1 MMTRSYVNCIVFL
14 GLGLLSLTQPL
25 YCWCETQASALKTN
39 LILNGGF
46 ETPSDDLNFPL
57 GWIPLIKGN
66 VTTKWTDSEAHSGKR
81 CIEMAADFDEKWGH
95 AYWNSFPFKVKPGI
109 AYQISFHYKAVGYGI
124 PVFKLKNIKHWR
136 LFPGDT
142 KGEWIYHEDTVVI
155 PPGITSTLFSAH
167 NYHRRSKTLWVDDV
181 SLYELPLE
189 DSPLTKRLTAA
200 RFAIDALIKNSEAL
214 ELTSVQKAEQSALQ
228 NHLAGA
234 QKVYAELKSRHA
246 TVEDFKAMNAG
257 LEKIEKM
264 LGTYLFTLTLITP
277 DEWEKG
283 ERQANKIN
291 RHETIKVQ
299 TTSDSGILY
308 FMSVKNLIDEGLP
321 MRVVL
326 TKSKKERQ
334 WNAHLLVTPA
344 YPVVLAGNKETAN
357 MEWGK
362 LNTLGEVFLP
372 PDVARFFR
380 IELDPN
386 EIKPG
391 KYRFGIRIEC
401 LDRVAESGQIDI
413 RVEVKAKK
421 TRQN

>member
-1 MMTRSYVNCIVFL
+1 MKKSYVNCIIFL
-14 GLGLLSLTQPL
+14 GFSLLSLAHTL
-25 YCWCETQASALKTN
+25 SCRCETQDSALKTN

-46 ETPSDDLNFPL
+46 ETPSNDSDFPF
-57 GWIPLIKGN
+57 GWIPMIKGR

-81 CIEMAADFDEKWGH
+81 CIEMAADFNEKWGH
-95 AYWNSFPFKVKPGI
+95 VYWNSFPFTVKPGI
-109 AYQISFHYKAVGYGI
+109 AYRISFHYKAVGYGI
-124 PVFKLKNIKHWR
+124 PVFKLKKVKQWR

-167 NYHRRSKTLWVDDV
+167 NYHRQGKTLWVDDV

-189 DSPLTKRLTAA
+189 DSPLTKRLTVA
-200 RFAIDALIKNSEAL
+200 RIAIDALIKNSETL
-214 ELTSVQKAEQSALQ
+214 ELTQIQKAEQRALR

-234 QKVYAELKSRHA
+234 QKVYAELKSGHA
-246 TVEDFKAMNAG
+246 AIEDFKAMDTS

-299 TTSDSGILY
+299 TASDSGILY
-308 FMSVKNLIDEGLP
+308 FMGVKNLIDEGLP

-326 TKSKKERQ
+326 AKSKKERQ
-334 WNAHLLVTPA
+334 WNTNLLVTPA
-344 YPVVLAGNKETAN
+344 YPVVTASNKETVN

-380 IELDPN
+380 IELDHN

-401 LDRVAESGQIDI
+401 LDRIAEFGQIDI

-421 TRQN
+421 TRKN